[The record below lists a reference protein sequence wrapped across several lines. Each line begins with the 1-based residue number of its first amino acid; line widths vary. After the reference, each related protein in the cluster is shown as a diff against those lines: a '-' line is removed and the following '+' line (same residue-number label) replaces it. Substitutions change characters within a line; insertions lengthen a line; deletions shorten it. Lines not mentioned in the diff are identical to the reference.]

1 MNSLIQGQS
10 GDRRQEARRS
20 IHKRHRLFYA
30 RESVRTAM
38 KEEAMKKIGFM
49 ITALLLLAAPAHA
62 VEYQGK
68 NLDGIK
74 LPAKVTSY
82 KTGGE
87 YDVQVQFK
95 QNLATI
101 YFSHGGQTTIR
112 LTQRV
117 ITDPNQIEGIGRLG
131 QVHLGSV
138 FRVGLNFD
146 RSSSDVAAPVVP
158 TTDYLWSIRLDPDSL
173 NQAIQTTPQQS
184 SQ

>member
-1 MNSLIQGQS
+1 MPLESFANEGQ
-10 GDRRQEARRS
+10 
-20 IHKRHRLFYA
+20 
-30 RESVRTAM
+30 AM
-38 KEEAMKKIGFM
+38 KVFGFVV
-49 ITALLLLAAPAHA
+49 TTLLLLTMPARA

-87 YDVQVQFK
+87 YDVEVQFK

-101 YFSHGGQTTIR
+101 YFAHGGQTTIR

-117 ITDPNQIEGIGRLG
+117 ITDPNNIEGIGKLG
-131 QVHLGSV
+131 QVYLGNS
-138 FRVGLNFD
+138 FSIGLDFD
-146 RSSSDVAAPVVP
+146 RSTGDVAASVTP
-158 TTDYLWSIRLDPDSL
+158 TTDYIWSIRLDPASL
-173 NQAIQTTPQQS
+173 NQVTQTILQPS

>member
-1 MNSLIQGQS
+1 MKR
-10 GDRRQEARRS
+10 GDRHTNAS
-20 IHKRHRLFYA
+20 GCFRL
-30 RESVRTAM
+30 REESVRTAIE
-38 KEEAMKKIGFM
+38 EEAMKKIGFM
-49 ITALLLLAAPAHA
+49 ITALCLLTAPAQA

-82 KTGGE
+82 NTGGE

-117 ITDPNQIEGIGRLG
+117 ITDPNKIEGIGKLG
-131 QVHLGSV
+131 QVYLGSV
-138 FRVGLNFD
+138 FSVGLDFD
-146 RSSSDVAAPVVP
+146 RSTGDVAASVVP
-158 TTDYLWSIRLDPDSL
+158 TADYLWSIRLDPDSL
-173 NQAIQTTPQQS
+173 TQATQTTP
-184 SQ
+184 